1 MEDAELTCPICGGT
15 EFDEPRHLNKVVW
28 GPAYYMLRGRVPWLC
43 LLRGPRLRRFLPTW
57 AKGCLKREVEAMS
70 RACLNCGHLDLM
82 VDPDELREK
91 LEDRPAG
98 LE

>member
-1 MEDAELTCPICGGT
+1 MENAELTCPICGGT
-15 EFDEPRHLNKVVW
+15 EFDEPRCLSMSGW
-28 GPAYYMLRGRVPWLC
+28 RPAFYMLRGRVPWFGGF
-43 LLRGPRLRRFLPTW
+43 RGPRLRRFLPTW
-57 AKGCLKREVEAMS
+57 AKGCLKRYVEAQA